1 MRKLSLFF
9 AAISLPFLWSCK
21 ENVTESNSEKIKLM
35 VQGIW
40 EISSDTEVGQ
50 IGAQLRFYEDGRAQV
65 RESATAN
72 WYATYLTWSLSD
84 DGEYLT
90 MNGTDGPG
98 TMDKLQILELTNS
111 LFRGKII
118 NSTSSSAIGKISRM
132 FKAVQ

>member
-1 MRKLSLFF
+1 MSKLRFAIVAILFSF
-9 AAISLPFLWSCK
+9 IGGCQEDDTA
-21 ENVTESNSEKIKLM
+21 SNSEKNKLM
-35 VQGIW
+35 VQEIW

-65 RESATAN
+65 RESATSN

-98 TMDKLQILELTNS
+98 TMDKLQILELTSS
-111 LFRGKII
+111 LFRGKIVS
-118 NSTSSSAIGKISRM
+118 STSTSAIGKISKM